1 MFMLVINSVCEGSRL
16 ALLFIYLFF
25 LHDGVN
31 ITGVSLF
38 LCLLRKQLE
47 QFLENVFGFFF
58 VLLSYVNIGL
68 IKKNKNNNN
77 SRQFYL
83 FLKSQRCVL

>member
-16 ALLFIYLFF
+16 ALLFFIF
-25 LHDGVN
+25 LHDCVN

-47 QFLENVFGFFF
+47 QFLENVFGFFCF
-58 VLLSYVNIGL
+58 VIL
-68 IKKNKNNNN
+68 
-77 SRQFYL
+77 
-83 FLKSQRCVL
+83 C

>member
-16 ALLFIYLFF
+16 ALFIFLFF

-47 QFLENVFGFFF
+47 QFLENVFCF
-58 VLLSYVNIGL
+58 V
-68 IKKNKNNNN
+68 
-77 SRQFYL
+77 FL
-83 FLKSQRCVL
+83 FCYPMLT